1 MRRIEDMHVFDYRFL
16 KDTIPASLA
25 GLSDILYDL
34 RARDQMRRSSNLS
47 VFQSLRKAALIESV
61 ESSNAIEGI
70 VTTGARIK
78 EIVQDG
84 AAPHTHDEQEIFGYK
99 NALQEIYD
107 DSFSEELSEEL
118 VCHFHRLL
126 LQITSPEEAGL
137 YKKENNWIQERSPE
151 GRIRVRFIPTKAK
164 DTKDAMEQ
172 WILAYH
178 EARQE
183 SGISRLFL
191 VACAIVDFL
200 CIHPFTDGNGRV
212 SRILTTMLLQQ
223 NGFDIGRY
231 ISLEGKINEYKGGYY
246 DALKQASEGWHENK
260 NDYTPFMI
268 FLAQVLYACYKD
280 LDMKFI
286 QNSTAHIPKSRQ
298 VEALLLETFVPVSK
312 EEIVHRLPDISVTT
326 VERVLGKMVKEG
338 TIVKIGT
345 YRNARYKKA

>member
-1 MRRIEDMHVFDYRFL
+1 MHVFDYRFL
-16 KDTIPASLA
+16 KDAIPANLA

-34 RARDQMRRSSNLS
+34 RARDQMRRSSNSS
-47 VFQSLRKAALIESV
+47 VFQNLRKSAIVESV

-70 VTTGARIK
+70 VTTGARIR
-78 EIVQDG
+78 EIVQNN
-84 AAPHTHDEQEIFGYK
+84 AAPHTHDEHEIFGYK

-107 DSFSEELSEEL
+107 DDFSEDLSEEL

-126 LQITSPEEAGL
+126 LEATSPEEAGV

-151 GRIRVRFIPTKAK
+151 GRISVRFIPTKAK
-164 DTKDAMEQ
+164 DTREAMEQ
-172 WILAYH
+172 WVLAYH

-183 SGISRLFL
+183 SGISKLFL
-191 VACAIVDFL
+191 VGCVIVDFL

-231 ISLEGKINEYKGGYY
+231 ISLERKINEYKAGYY

-268 FLAQVLYACYKD
+268 FLSQILYACYKD

-286 QNSTAHIPKSRQ
+286 RNSTSQIPKSKQ
-298 VEALLLETFVPVSK
+298 VEALLLQTFVPVSK
-312 EEIVHRLPDISVTT
+312 EEILHRLPDISVTT
-326 VERVLGKMVKEG
+326 VERVLGRMVKEG
-338 TIVKIGT
+338 TIEKIGT
-345 YRNARYKKA
+345 YRNARYKKR

>member
-1 MRRIEDMHVFDYRFL
+1 
-16 KDTIPASLA
+16 
-25 GLSDILYDL
+25 
-34 RARDQMRRSSNLS
+34 
-47 VFQSLRKAALIESV
+47 
-61 ESSNAIEGI
+61 
-70 VTTGARIK
+70 
-78 EIVQDG
+78 
-84 AAPHTHDEQEIFGYK
+84 
-99 NALQEIYD
+99 
-107 DSFSEELSEEL
+107 
-118 VCHFHRLL
+118 
-126 LQITSPEEAGL
+126 
-137 YKKENNWIQERSPE
+137 
-151 GRIRVRFIPTKAK
+151 
-164 DTKDAMEQ
+164 MEQ

-212 SRILTTMLLQQ
+212 SRILTIMLLQQ

-231 ISLEGKINEYKGGYY
+231 ISVEGKINEYKGGYY
-246 DALKQASEGWHENK
+246 DALNQASEGWHENK